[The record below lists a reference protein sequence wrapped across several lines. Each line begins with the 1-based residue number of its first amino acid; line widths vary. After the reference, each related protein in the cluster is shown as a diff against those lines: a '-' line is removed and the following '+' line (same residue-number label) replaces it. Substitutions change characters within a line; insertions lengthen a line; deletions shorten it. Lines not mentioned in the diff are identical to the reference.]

1 MVVMIINRVNRRKEP
16 LDAIKSIHFFHKV
29 MKSGAKANS
38 MFRKSTF
45 GKSRA
50 KLKSK
55 L

>member
-1 MVVMIINRVNRRKEP
+1 MVAMILTVVNRLKGQ
-16 LDAIKSIHFFHKV
+16 LDGTKTT
-29 MKSGAKANS
+29 
-38 MFRKSTF
+38 FRKSTF

>member
-1 MVVMIINRVNRRKEP
+1 MVAMILTVVNRLKEL
-16 LDAIKSIHFFHKV
+16 LDATNSTFR
-29 MKSGAKANS
+29 KSGAKANS
-38 MFRKSTF
+38 IFRKSTF